1 MNETDYRLSLY
12 EEIIINL
19 RLIEDHLAYNR
30 DGTTI
35 GDRMR
40 TVDSIST
47 AFTSLSDA
55 IDDGE
60 VDRIHIQVD
69 TIIKTSLKLV
79 ADSRTVLQFSGDDR
93 TAFVEQDNPRFDLD
107 YVDVLLSD
115 MRRHVACV
123 REWVRQG
130 QRRQLVLSVTSLLQG
145 CYMISEVYDFDIMD
159 QYDF

>member
-19 RLIEDHLAYNR
+19 RLIEEHLAYSR

-40 TVDSIST
+40 TVDSIND
-47 AFTSLSDA
+47 AFSSLLAA

-60 VDRIHIQVD
+60 VDLIHSHVD

-79 ADSRTVLQFSGDDR
+79 ADSKTVLQFSGDDR